1 MEFQKEQ
8 SKFQNY
14 QIYSYHMN
22 FNKIQPYLPSKQ
34 FQKVVL
40 SLIILVV
47 LGFGIFYFFSKDEKF
62 SRNDDLEINKKTIYE
77 IIDTDT
83 DLDQVPDWEEKLW
96 GTNPNKQYT
105 FEGVSDSEYIEN
117 KKKALNLSE
126 SNENEKL
133 TETETFAREFFT
145 AYLALKGQDG
155 VNETDIASFSDALGQ
170 KIANPTINNSYTES
184 QIKIRREDD
193 YDNQVDYYQDI
204 SNLFNKYKE
213 NGLGDELSIV
223 SKGLLTYQNEG
234 KIGKYN
240 ELLLIGESYQ
250 EFAKK
255 AIEIQVP
262 PTLSSYH
269 LDIINAANNTG
280 ISVINMSKVI
290 EDPIIGLSGLSSYQK
305 YSDELVE
312 AVKKLENFFE

>member
-1 MEFQKEQ
+1 MI
-8 SKFQNY
+8 NL
-14 QIYSYHMN
+14 
-22 FNKIQPYLPSKQ
+22 NKIKPYLPSER

-62 SRNDDLEINKKTIYE
+62 SRNDNLEINKKTIYE

-170 KIANPTINNSYTES
+170 KIANPQIENAYTKS
-184 QIKIRREDD
+184 QIKLTKI
-193 YDNQVDYYQDI
+193 DNQENQNDYYQDI
-204 SNLFNKYKE
+204 STLFSKYQE
-213 NGLGDELSIV
+213 SGIGDELDIISN
-223 SKGLLTYQNEG
+223 GLLTYQNQG
-234 KIGKYN
+234 KIEKYN
-240 ELLLIGESYQ
+240 ELLIIGEAYQ
-250 EFAKK
+250 EFARKSL
-255 AIEIQVP
+255 EISVP
-262 PTLSSYH
+262 ESLSEIH
-269 LDIINAANNTG
+269 LNIINNANNTG
-280 ISVINMSKVI
+280 ISVINMSKVV
-290 EDPIIGLSGLSSYQK
+290 EDPIVGLSALSSYQK
-305 YSDELVE
+305 YSDELVK
-312 AVKKLENFFE
+312 AVETLENFLQ